1 MRPGA
6 RRRHFGADSLTPLRD
21 NGNLAPAAGDSLPA
35 PVPLLRER
43 ANPDFEEEAF
53 MVSYAVR
60 LVTRYDGLVIATFPD
75 LPGVTAL
82 GRDDEEAR
90 DEARRA
96 LEAEL
101 AAYEAKGIAPPEP
114 STRNGAMIS
123 APLVARPLPA

>member
-1 MRPGA
+1 
-6 RRRHFGADSLTPLRD
+6 
-21 NGNLAPAAGDSLPA
+21 
-35 PVPLLRER
+35 
-43 ANPDFEEEAF
+43 

-101 AAYEAKGIAPPEP
+101 AAYQAKGVAPPEP
-114 STRNGAMIS
+114 TTRNGAMIS
-123 APLVARPLPA
+123 PESIAPPLPA

>member
-1 MRPGA
+1 
-6 RRRHFGADSLTPLRD
+6 
-21 NGNLAPAAGDSLPA
+21 
-35 PVPLLRER
+35 
-43 ANPDFEEEAF
+43 

-101 AAYEAKGIAPPEP
+101 ASYDARGLKPPEP
-114 STRNGAMIS
+114 ATRNG
-123 APLVARPLPA
+123 

>member
-1 MRPGA
+1 
-6 RRRHFGADSLTPLRD
+6 
-21 NGNLAPAAGDSLPA
+21 
-35 PVPLLRER
+35 
-43 ANPDFEEEAF
+43 

-101 AAYEAKGIAPPEP
+101 AAYEAKGVAPPAP
-114 STRNGAMIS
+114 ATRDGSMIS
-123 APLVARPLPA
+123 AELVTRPLPA